1 MNLPIKRVTLYKHGL
16 GFFERGGRTDGESLR
31 LEFPR
36 RAMDDVLKSLVAID
50 REGRVLGLEFETPED
65 RNTNVARPKI
75 ELSDDKSLTELL
87 NALKGRAVRLEAG
100 ADSLEGLVVG
110 VELEEQD
117 QLKRGLVVIFEPES
131 KRVSSLRLDR
141 LERLRLL
148 DDVASDDLMY
158 ALRAACNQ
166 EERASAVLQLSKG
179 SHDLSISYIAP
190 APAWRVS
197 YRLISDEKD
206 TGGSSKT
213 VDAPGHATGDTHS
226 ILLQAWGLFDN
237 TLEEDLTNVQLTLMA
252 GMPVS
257 FRYALH
263 QPNTPER
270 PMVEDE
276 ERTVGAPV
284 MFDAMME
291 MERASEPVGAVMSK
305 RSRKLSKSA
314 AAPAMAA
321 MSFGE
326 SLEQSV
332 SAVADGADRG
342 SLFAYRVRDAVSVA
356 RGRSAMVPLASARIP
371 GKRELLYNRV
381 KHPKNPVASLRFKNE
396 SGLTLERGPVTVLE
410 GADYAG
416 EAVID
421 FTPSGAEVIVA
432 FAIELG
438 VRVTESF
445 ERESRLSSLAVRDG
459 YLLIEE
465 FSIQKTTYEFK
476 NGLERSVDVV
486 LEHPRANNM
495 EIFDT
500 PEVIEET
507 LTHARWKV
515 TCAPATRTTFVVQE
529 RQRNSRYETV
539 RSLDGDQL
547 KIFLNGKF
555 LEEKTF
561 KGLEGVLALY
571 RQADAMGAQIEV
583 ITRERH
589 QIFARQGQIQG
600 NLAPLGRDGDE
611 GRLRARYVTELERME
626 NRLNELE
633 REEKRVQQEVSQLEG
648 LASRA
653 IEALEG

>member
-1 MNLPIKRVTLYKHGL
+1 MNLPIKRMTLYKHGL
-16 GFFERGGRTDGESLR
+16 GFFERGGRADGESLR

-65 RNTNVARPKI
+65 RNRNVARPKL

-87 NALKGRAVRLEAG
+87 NALKGRLVRLEAG

-117 QLKRGLVVIFEPES
+117 QLKRGLVLIFEPES

-141 LERLRLL
+141 LERMSLL
-148 DDVASDDLMY
+148 DDVASDDLVY
-158 ALRAACNQ
+158 ALRAASNE
-166 EERASAVLQLSKG
+166 EERASAVLQLSGG

-206 TGGSSKT
+206 GATD
-213 VDAPGHATGDTHS
+213 DARS

-237 TLEEDLTNVQLTLMA
+237 TLEEDLIDVQLTLMA

-270 PMVEDE
+270 PMVKDE
-276 ERTVGAPV
+276 ERTVSAPV
-284 MFDAMME
+284 MFDAME
-291 MERASEPVGAVMSK
+291 KEEAPLG
-305 RSRKLSKSA
+305 RSRDMAKKMMA
-314 AAPAMAA
+314 APAPAMAS

-342 SLFAYRVRDAVSVA
+342 SLFAYRVRDSVSVA

-371 GKRELLYNRV
+371 GRRELLYNRV

-421 FTPSGAEVIVA
+421 FTPSNAEVIVA

-438 VRVTESF
+438 VRVTERF
-445 ERESRLSSLAVRDG
+445 ERESRLSSLSVRDG

-465 FSIQKTTYEFK
+465 YAILKTSYELASS
-476 NGLERSVDVV
+476 LERAVDVV
-486 LEHPRANNM
+486 LEHPRTNGM

-500 PEVIEET
+500 PDAIGQDAT
-507 LTHARWKV
+507 NARWKV
-515 TCAPATRTTFVVQE
+515 SCAAATRTVFVVQE
-529 RQRNSRYETV
+529 RQRTSRYETV
-539 RSLDGDQL
+539 RSLDGDRL
-547 KIFLNGKF
+547 KAFLKDKF

-561 KGLEGVLALY
+561 KGLEGALALY
-571 RQADAMGAQIEV
+571 RQADAMGAQLEAIR
-583 ITRERH
+583 RERDE
-589 QIFARQGQIQG
+589 IFARQKQIQG
-600 NLAPLGRDGDE
+600 NLTPLGRDGDE
-611 GRLRARYVTELERME
+611 GRLRARYVQELERME

-633 REEKRVQQEVSQLEG
+633 RDEKRVQQEVSQLEG

-653 IEALEG
+653 IAALEKN

>member
-1 MNLPIKRVTLYKHGL
+1 MNLPIKRMTLYKHGL

-65 RNTNVARPKI
+65 RNPNVARPKI

-141 LERLRLL
+141 LERVRLL

-158 ALRAACNQ
+158 ALRAASNQ

-206 TGGSSKT
+206 TGGSST
-213 VDAPGHATGDTHS
+213 TAEDANNTHS

-237 TLEEDLTNVQLTLMA
+237 TLEEDLMGVQLTLMA

-284 MFDAMME
+284 MFDAMETAMAAP
-291 MERASEPVGAVMSK
+291 MGADTAK

-371 GKRELLYNRV
+371 GRRELLYNRV

-421 FTPSGAEVIVA
+421 FTTSGAEVIVA

-465 FSIQKTTYEFK
+465 FSILQTTYELK
-476 NGLERSVDVV
+476 NSLERSVDVV

-495 EIFDT
+495 ERFDT

-515 TCAPATRTTFVVQE
+515 PCAPATRTSFVVQE

-539 RSLDGDQL
+539 RSLDGDRL

-571 RQADAMGAQIEV
+571 RQADAMSAQIEV

-589 QIFARQGQIQG
+589 QIFARQSQIQG

-653 IEALEG
+653 IEALED

>member
-1 MNLPIKRVTLYKHGL
+1 MTLSIKRMTLYKHGL

-65 RNTNVARPKI
+65 RNRNVARPKL

-110 VELEEQD
+110 VELEEED
-117 QLKRGLVVIFEPES
+117 QLKRGLVVIFEPEL

-141 LERLRLL
+141 LERLSLL
-148 DDVASDDLMY
+148 DDVASSDLMY
-158 ALRAACNQ
+158 ALRAASNE

-179 SHDLSISYIAP
+179 SHDLSVSYIAP

-206 TGGSSKT
+206 QGSSR
-213 VDAPGHATGDTHS
+213 DTDDDRS

-237 TLEEDLTNVQLTLMA
+237 TLEEDLINVQLTLMA

-276 ERTVGAPV
+276 ERTVSAPV
-284 MFDAMME
+284 MFDAMEME
-291 MERASEPVGAVMSK
+291 MERGAPLGAAMPK
-305 RSRKLSKSA
+305 PSRKRAKLEA

-332 SAVADGADRG
+332 TAVADGADRG
-342 SLFAYRVRDAVSVA
+342 SLFAYRVRDTVSVA

-371 GKRELLYNRV
+371 GRRELLYNRV

-410 GADYAG
+410 GSDYAG

-421 FTPSGAEVIVA
+421 FTPSNAEMIVA

-438 VRVTESF
+438 VRVTETF
-445 ERESRLSSLAVRDG
+445 GRESRLSSLFVRDG

-465 FSIQKTTYEFK
+465 FSILKTSYELK
-476 NGLERSVDVV
+476 NSLERTVDVI
-486 LEHPRANNM
+486 LEHPRANNT

-500 PEVIEET
+500 PDAIEENAKD
-507 LTHARWKV
+507 ARWKV
-515 TCAPATRTTFVVQE
+515 PCAPATRTSFVVQE
-529 RQRNSRYETV
+529 RQRTSRYETV
-539 RSLDGDQL
+539 RSLDGDRL
-547 KIFLNGKF
+547 KSFLKDKF

-561 KGLEGVLALY
+561 KGLEGALALY
-571 RQADAMGAQIEV
+571 RQADAMGTQLEA
-583 ITRERH
+583 ITHERNE
-589 QIFARQGQIQG
+589 IFARQKQIQG
-600 NLAPLGRDGDE
+600 NLNPLGRDGDE
-611 GRLRARYVTELERME
+611 GKLRARYIKELERME

-633 REEKRVQQEVSQLEG
+633 RDEKRVQQEVSQLEG
-648 LASRA
+648 LAARA
-653 IEALEG
+653 IEALEKN